1 MRKAGIILV
10 AAAVAAVF
18 AGTSLAEGLRVAVID
33 VNKILNDS
41 AAGQAAKK
49 KMEVRY
55 EELKKTID
63 AKQEEARKI
72 KEEIDKQKV
81 MVGKEKLKEKE
92 DALQA
97 KLNEL
102 RQLTQEGEREMQT
115 RQGEFTREVLKSV
128 EAKVDVVVKADKL
141 DLVLEKSAGV
151 VHYNDSLDITQRV
164 LNLVDAD
171 SKPAPEKKAAPE
183 RGEKAAPEKKAAPG
197 RSEVTVGS
205 KILLSVLAGKIGA
218 LLQGPDVEV
227 SGIAGVDE
235 AGPGQVTFLS
245 NPKYARQARETKA
258 SAIIAKQP
266 IAGAGCAFLLTPD
279 PYLAFALAVEQFH
292 SPVRPAAGV
301 SAQASV
307 HPTAVLGKE
316 VTSAPSPSSPRERSS
331 GTGSR
336 CTPGRTS
343 GRAPSSARTPF
354 STRTSLSTKACGSGS
369 GRSCTQVA

>member
-1 MRKAGIILV
+1 MRKAGILLV
-10 AAAVAAVF
+10 AALVAAVF

-41 AAGQAAKK
+41 EAGQAAKK
-49 KMEVRY
+49 KMEARY

-115 RQGEFTREVLKSV
+115 RQSELTREVLKSV

-151 VHYNDSLDITQRV
+151 VHYNESMDITLRV

-171 SKPAPEKKAAPE
+171 GKAPPEKKAT
-183 RGEKAAPEKKAAPG
+183 PEKKG
-197 RSEVTVGS
+197 GGG
-205 KILLSVLAGKIGA
+205 GK
-218 LLQGPDVEV
+218 
-227 SGIAGVDE
+227 
-235 AGPGQVTFLS
+235 
-245 NPKYARQARETKA
+245 
-258 SAIIAKQP
+258 
-266 IAGAGCAFLLTPD
+266 
-279 PYLAFALAVEQFH
+279 
-292 SPVRPAAGV
+292 
-301 SAQASV
+301 
-307 HPTAVLGKE
+307 
-316 VTSAPSPSSPRERSS
+316 
-331 GTGSR
+331 
-336 CTPGRTS
+336 
-343 GRAPSSARTPF
+343 
-354 STRTSLSTKACGSGS
+354 
-369 GRSCTQVA
+369 

>member
-41 AAGQAAKK
+41 EAGQAAKK
-49 KMEVRY
+49 KMEARY

-115 RQGEFTREVLKSV
+115 RQGEFTREVLKSI
-128 EAKVDVVVKADKL
+128 ETKVDVVVKADKL

-151 VHYNDSLDITQRV
+151 VHYNDSMDITQRV
-164 LNLVDAD
+164 LALVNGDGKAT
-171 SKPAPEKKAAPE
+171 PEKKAAPE
-183 RGEKAAPEKKAAPG
+183 KKG
-197 RSEVTVGS
+197 GDG
-205 KILLSVLAGKIGA
+205 GK
-218 LLQGPDVEV
+218 
-227 SGIAGVDE
+227 
-235 AGPGQVTFLS
+235 
-245 NPKYARQARETKA
+245 
-258 SAIIAKQP
+258 
-266 IAGAGCAFLLTPD
+266 
-279 PYLAFALAVEQFH
+279 
-292 SPVRPAAGV
+292 
-301 SAQASV
+301 
-307 HPTAVLGKE
+307 
-316 VTSAPSPSSPRERSS
+316 
-331 GTGSR
+331 
-336 CTPGRTS
+336 
-343 GRAPSSARTPF
+343 
-354 STRTSLSTKACGSGS
+354 
-369 GRSCTQVA
+369 

>member
-41 AAGQAAKK
+41 EAGQAAKK
-49 KMEVRY
+49 KMEARY

-102 RQLTQEGEREMQT
+102 RQLTQEGEREMQA
-115 RQGEFTREVLKSV
+115 RQSELTREVLKSV

-151 VHYNDSLDITQRV
+151 VHYNESMDITQRV
-164 LNLVDAD
+164 LTLVDAD
-171 SKPAPEKKAAPE
+171 GKATPEKKAAPE
-183 RGEKAAPEKKAAPG
+183 KKG
-197 RSEVTVGS
+197 GGG
-205 KILLSVLAGKIGA
+205 GK
-218 LLQGPDVEV
+218 
-227 SGIAGVDE
+227 
-235 AGPGQVTFLS
+235 
-245 NPKYARQARETKA
+245 
-258 SAIIAKQP
+258 
-266 IAGAGCAFLLTPD
+266 
-279 PYLAFALAVEQFH
+279 
-292 SPVRPAAGV
+292 
-301 SAQASV
+301 
-307 HPTAVLGKE
+307 
-316 VTSAPSPSSPRERSS
+316 
-331 GTGSR
+331 
-336 CTPGRTS
+336 
-343 GRAPSSARTPF
+343 
-354 STRTSLSTKACGSGS
+354 
-369 GRSCTQVA
+369 

>member
-10 AAAVAAVF
+10 AAAVAAIF

-81 MVGKEKLKEKE
+81 MVGKEKLKERE

-102 RQLTQEGEREMQT
+102 RQMTQEGEREMQT

-151 VHYNDSLDITQRV
+151 VHFNESMDISQRV

-171 SKPAPEKKAAPE
+171 YKSEPEKKAAPE
-183 RGEKAAPEKKAAPG
+183 KKATQEKKAKPEKK
-197 RSEVTVGS
+197 
-205 KILLSVLAGKIGA
+205 
-218 LLQGPDVEV
+218 
-227 SGIAGVDE
+227 
-235 AGPGQVTFLS
+235 
-245 NPKYARQARETKA
+245 
-258 SAIIAKQP
+258 
-266 IAGAGCAFLLTPD
+266 
-279 PYLAFALAVEQFH
+279 
-292 SPVRPAAGV
+292 
-301 SAQASV
+301 
-307 HPTAVLGKE
+307 
-316 VTSAPSPSSPRERSS
+316 
-331 GTGSR
+331 
-336 CTPGRTS
+336 
-343 GRAPSSARTPF
+343 
-354 STRTSLSTKACGSGS
+354 
-369 GRSCTQVA
+369 